1 MGFASL
7 QSVVTLFRREAV
19 DNRQQDW
26 LGTVQLVRPVS
37 LTVLTIAIVVAA
49 VAVSALLV
57 EGRYTRKA
65 RVTGILV
72 PDRGVIRLMPPQ
84 AGTVLESHVAEGRVV
99 HAGDVLFVLA
109 VDRATPK
116 GDAMQNSF
124 SSRERSLKD
133 AAQQQFVL
141 QQAQASAIDQ
151 RVADMR
157 RELASLDA
165 EADLQAQLLLLAQ
178 QGQARLEALRN
189 DNFVSAAQVQ
199 AKVEELLGLRAQ
211 VQNTETQRAA
221 QRREIGT
228 LEAQRR
234 ELPLKGQA
242 QRGEIDRDLAQLA
255 QQTAEREAQQRIV
268 VRASQDGVI
277 SAVLAEPGQSV
288 SPASAL
294 ASLVPA
300 HSQLQA
306 HLFAPSSAVGFVRA
320 SQSVLLRYQAFP
332 YQKFGHQVGQVVQVS
347 RSPLQAAELASLPL
361 QGGASNEPL
370 YRITVALDQQTVA
383 AYGQPQALSPG
394 MQIEGDVQI
403 DRRRLIEWIFEPV
416 LGLAGKV

>member
-1 MGFASL
+1 VA
-7 QSVVTLFRREAV
+7 TLFRREAIE
-19 DNRQQDW
+19 NRQQDW

-37 LTVLTIAIVVAA
+37 LTVLTIAIVGAA
-49 VAVSALLV
+49 VAVAALLV

-65 RVTGILV
+65 RVTGFLV

-84 AGTVLESHVAEGRVV
+84 SGTVLESHVTEGRAV
-99 HAGDVLFVLA
+99 HVGDVLFVLA
-109 VDRATPK
+109 IDRVTPK
-116 GDAMQNSF
+116 GEVLQNSF
-124 SSRERSLKD
+124 ASRERSLKD
-133 AAQQQFVL
+133 AAQQQFAL
-141 QQAQASAIDQ
+141 QQAQVSGIDQ

-157 RELASLDA
+157 RELATLDA
-165 EADLQAQLLLLAQ
+165 EADLQAQRVVLAQ
-178 QGQARLEALRN
+178 QAQARLEGLRG

-199 AKVEELLGLRAQ
+199 AKAEELLGLRAQ
-211 VQNTETQRAA
+211 VQNIERQRAA
-221 QRREIGT
+221 QLREIGT

-255 QQTAEREAQQRIV
+255 QQTAERDAQQRIV

-306 HLFAPSSAVGFVRA
+306 HLFAPSSAVGFVHA

-394 MQIEGDVQI
+394 MQIEGDVQL

>member
-1 MGFASL
+1 MAG
-7 QSVVTLFRREAV
+7 LFRREAV
-19 DNRQQDW
+19 DNKQQDW

-37 LTVLTIAIVVAA
+37 LTVLTIVIVVAA
-49 VAVSALLV
+49 VAVAALLV

-65 RVTGILV
+65 RVTGFLV
-72 PDRGVIRLMPPQ
+72 PDRGVIRLMPLQ

-116 GDAMQNSF
+116 GDAVQNSF

-133 AAQQQFVL
+133 AAQQQFAL
-141 QQAQASAIDQ
+141 QQAQSSAIDQ
-151 RVADMR
+151 RLADMR

-165 EADLQAQLLLLAQ
+165 EADLQAQRLLLAQ
-178 QGQARLEALRN
+178 QAQARLEALRN

-199 AKVEELLGLRAQ
+199 AKAEELLGLRAQ

-255 QQTAEREAQQRIV
+255 QQTAERDAQQRIV

-306 HLFAPSSAVGFVRA
+306 HLFAPSSAVGFVHA

-347 RSPLQAAELASLPL
+347 RSPLQAAELANLPL

-394 MQIEGDVQI
+394 MQIEGDVQL